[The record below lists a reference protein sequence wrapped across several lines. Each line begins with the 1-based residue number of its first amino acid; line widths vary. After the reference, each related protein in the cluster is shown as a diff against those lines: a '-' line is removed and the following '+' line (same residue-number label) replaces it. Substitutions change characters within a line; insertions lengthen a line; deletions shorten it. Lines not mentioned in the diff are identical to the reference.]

1 MPPGPHGVPQ
11 FYPGAP
17 PGAPMVFF
25 QPSPGQPMPGY
36 GYPPQGYGMP
46 VSAAPFIPGQSSP
59 HFRMM
64 MMMFP
69 CISVVNQ
76 RVFVHLSL
84 MVQVVAAHQ
93 LGLSSLC
100 QDP

>member
-1 MPPGPHGVPQ
+1 MPPGTHGVQ
-11 FYPGAP
+11 LFYPGAP

-46 VSAAPFIPGQSSP
+46 VTAAPFIPGQSSLR
-59 HFRMM
+59 FFMM
-64 MMMFP
+64 LMFP
-69 CISVVNQ
+69 CVFVVSQ
-76 RVFVHLSL
+76 CVFVHLSL
-84 MVQVVAAHQ
+84 MVQVVAVHQ
-93 LGLSSLC
+93 LESSSLS